1 MFKLTFLRT
10 LGLVGLVMIV
20 IAGVVSG
27 QDQMPGR
34 STLDRLLAEV
44 QGLRSEVTHA
54 TGASIRAQLLVA
66 RLQLQEQRIT
76 NLARQLTDVQNELAA
91 MEQSH
96 ASTAAR
102 LKQLEDGRDRL
113 SGEQLEQSEREAEN
127 WKTTAEQEDKR
138 ARDLRAQER
147 ELESVLVDEQ
157 TRWSDFNARLDDL
170 ELSLPNH

>member
-1 MFKLTFLRT
+1 MFKLTFFRT
-10 LGLVGLVMIV
+10 LGLVGLVVIA

-27 QDQMPGR
+27 QDQLPGR
-34 STLDRLLAEV
+34 STLDRLLVEV

-54 TGASIRAQLLVA
+54 TGTSIRAQLLVA

-76 NLARQLTDVQNELAA
+76 NIAQQLTGVQNELAA

-96 ASTAAR
+96 ASTAVR
-102 LKQLEDGRDRL
+102 LKQMEEGRDRL
-113 SGEQLEQSEREAEN
+113 TAEQQEQLEREAET
-127 WKTTAEQEDKR
+127 WKVTAEQEEKR
-138 ARDLRAQER
+138 TRDLHAEER

-157 TRWSDFNARLDDL
+157 ARWSDFNARLDDL